1 MRNLISNAIKFT
13 KPDGNVTIAAHDKD
27 KYWSFSI
34 SDDGKGMSQQEIE
47 KITGGVSFTTSGTD
61 REKGHGLGMQL
72 VQDFIRK
79 HNSTLK
85 VVSTPELGTTFSFDL
100 PKA

>member
-1 MRNLISNAIKFT
+1 
-13 KPDGNVTIAAHDKD
+13 
-27 KYWSFSI
+27 
-34 SDDGKGMSQQEIE
+34 MSREEVQ

-79 HNSTLK
+79 HNSALK
-85 VVSTPELGTTFSFDL
+85 IDTVLHQGTTFSFEIA
-100 PKA
+100 KA

>member
-1 MRNLISNAIKFT
+1 
-13 KPDGNVTIAAHDKD
+13 
-27 KYWSFSI
+27 
-34 SDDGKGMSQQEIE
+34 MSREDVERI
-47 KITGGVSFTTSGTD
+47 IGGISFTTSGTD
-61 REKGHGLGMQL
+61 MEKGHGLGMQL

-85 VVSTPELGTTFSFDL
+85 IDTVLNEGTTFSFEL